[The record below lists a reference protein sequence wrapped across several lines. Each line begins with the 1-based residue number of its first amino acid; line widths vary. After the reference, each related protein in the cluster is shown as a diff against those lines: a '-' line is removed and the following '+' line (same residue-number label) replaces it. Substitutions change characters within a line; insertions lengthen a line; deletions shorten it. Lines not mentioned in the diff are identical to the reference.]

1 MSRNR
6 PRSEDEVRAL
16 NYIARS
22 SLRNALQSGSI
33 KYDKERRVLF
43 IEEYTRG

>member
-6 PRSEDEVRAL
+6 PRSEDEILAL

-22 SLRNALQSGSI
+22 TLRKALTTGSI
-33 KYDKERRVLF
+33 KYNKESRVLF
-43 IEEYTRG
+43 IAEYI